1 MEKKNNIVEDTKN
14 EIINNILD
22 SNVIKY
28 SKYIFLSLG
37 VIYGM
42 GYVFKIL
49 AFTNANL
56 NRFRNTLNHKR

>member
-28 SKYIFLSLG
+28 SKYILLSLG

-49 AFTNANL
+49 AFTKANL
-56 NRFRNTLNHKR
+56 NTFRNTLNHKR